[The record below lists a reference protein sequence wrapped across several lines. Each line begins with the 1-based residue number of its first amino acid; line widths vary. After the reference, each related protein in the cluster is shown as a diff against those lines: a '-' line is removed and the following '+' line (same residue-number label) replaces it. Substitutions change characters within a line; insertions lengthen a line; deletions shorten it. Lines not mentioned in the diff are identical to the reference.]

1 VNLVV
6 INAHENHAVLAQE
19 LTRQE
24 QARIHHRKPRGAI
37 ASTRFR
43 IACYL
48 LRQLE
53 VRLERVG
60 VIVGID
66 KIVAGVVG
74 RVNVNHLD
82 APKVR
87 LVEEFQNF
95 EVVAFDEQV
104 LCVGDVHAFAW
115 RGDERRAAWRL
126 QEADR
131 VALARP
137 RERITFR
144 TFVHHIAQR
153 GAQFFKIHFVFAER
167 LWKNLAQLFNLLAK
181 QIGRLFGHRF
191 AG

>member
-1 VNLVV
+1 MV
-6 INAHENHAVLAQE
+6 INAHENHALLAQE

-24 QARIHHRKPRGAI
+24 QARIHHRKPRGVI

-48 LRQLE
+48 LRPLE
-53 VRLERVG
+53 VRLEWVG

-104 LCVGDVHAFAW
+104 LCVGDAHAFAW
-115 RGDERRAAWRL
+115 RGDERRTARRL
-126 QEADR
+126 QQANR
-131 VALARP
+131 IAFARP
-137 RERITFR
+137 RERITFGALVR
-144 TFVHHIAQR
+144 HIAER
-153 GAQFFKIHFVFAER
+153 GAQFFKIHLVFAER
-167 LWKNLAQLFNLLAK
+167 VCKNLAQLFNLLAK
-181 QIGRLFGHRF
+181 QIGRLFGQRF